1 MEKELTVQELLFN
14 EHPIVIN
21 RKLAKCLGLKEAVV
35 FQQIHYW
42 LEVNKRTKNNFKED
56 KYWTY
61 NSVKAWHENEFD
73 FLSLRTVE
81 RTLQKLEKDGLLESK
96 TFNKMAGDKTKWY
109 TINYDKLLEV
119 CNKKLSE
126 KEILSIKRKDA
137 GRKGAEIK
145 ASKKELSDPIQPIW
159 QDGDPYNQLGRTI
172 QPTWQNDTTNLAEAI
187 PEITTE
193 TSTKISFSNISNNSK
208 GENSPI
214 SFQNRYEKI
223 IGKKLGV
230 TTLPK
235 FEEHIKN
242 FSEDLIE
249 SILVYAEETNART
262 YQWFEDRINDCLRKG
277 IATGEQFTADINAY
291 REKQRQAKNRAIKE
305 KEEAKNLDNAI
316 EVAKE
321 RELSAIINR
330 EIDLTAAEEVPE
342 VKQLLVDIVSTT
354 EFNAWIVPNKFLS
367 LDDDIILLCRNNLTK
382 GVIER
387 KYKDNILSVLR
398 DNGITGE
405 LILEVERD

>member
-42 LEVNKRTKNNFKED
+42 LEVNKRTKNNFKDD

-145 ASKKELSDPIQPIW
+145 AAKKEFSDPIQPTW

-193 TSTKISFSNISNNSK
+193 TSTKISFSNISNSK
-208 GENSPI
+208 GENSHI

-223 IGKKLGV
+223 IGKKLGA

-235 FEEHIKN
+235 FQEHIKN
-242 FSEDLIE
+242 FRVDLIE

-277 IATGEQFTADINAY
+277 ITTGEQFTDDINAY

-330 EIDLTAAEEVPE
+330 EIDLIAAEEVPE

-354 EFNAWIVPNKFLS
+354 EFNAWIVPNKFLKI
-367 LDDDIILLCRNNLTK
+367 DDDIIFLCRNNLTK

-405 LILEVERD
+405 LILEVERN

>member
-1 MEKELTVQELLFN
+1 METNIKTDSTVIKRVVKEAKYAQIDNDLINNRELSFKALGIMTYILSKPDDWQIYISDLCRDKDGEKSVRAGLN
-14 EHPIVIN
+14 ELKDKKYMQRYRVYDMDTGKVHHWETLVSETPFEDSEIISSVKEKYFKDTEGKIVNKKIKIKSFERSVPIVIEREITLLSQKGKVEN
-21 RKLAKCLGLKEAVV
+21 KNKNFLLSQNVQVENLQVENAG
-35 FQQIHYW
+35 QQI
-42 LEVNKRTKNNFKED
+42 LNPFTNTDPFTKTD
-56 KYWTY
+56 
-61 NSVKAWHENEFD
+61 
-73 FLSLRTVE
+73 
-81 RTLQKLEKDGLLESK
+81 
-96 TFNKMAGDKTKWY
+96 
-109 TINYDKLLEV
+109 
-119 CNKKLSE
+119 
-126 KEILSIKRKDA
+126 
-137 GRKGAEIK
+137 
-145 ASKKELSDPIQPIW
+145 
-159 QDGDPYNQLGRTI
+159 
-172 QPTWQNDTTNLAEAI
+172 
-187 PEITTE
+187 
-193 TSTKISFSNISNNSK
+193 ISSNSK
-208 GENSPI
+208 GENSHL

-223 IGKKLGV
+223 IGKKLGA

-235 FEEHIKN
+235 FQDHIKN
-242 FSEDLIE
+242 FRADLIE

-277 IATGEQFTADINAY
+277 ITTGEQFTDDINAY

-342 VKQLLVDIVSTT
+342 VKQLLVDIVSPT
-354 EFNAWIVPNKFLS
+354 EFNAWIVPNKFLR
-367 LDDDIILLCRNNLTK
+367 LDDDIIFLCRNNLTK

-405 LILEVERD
+405 LILEVERN

>member
-42 LEVNKRTKNNFKED
+42 LEVNKRTKNNFKDD

-145 ASKKELSDPIQPIW
+145 AAKKEFSDPIQPTW

-193 TSTKISFSNISNNSK
+193 TSTKISFSNISNSK
-208 GENSPI
+208 GENSHI

-223 IGKKLGV
+223 IGKKLGA

-235 FEEHIKN
+235 FQEHIKN
-242 FSEDLIE
+242 FRVDLIE

-277 IATGEQFTADINAY
+277 ITTGEQFTDDINAY

-354 EFNAWIVPNKFLS
+354 EFNAWIVPNKFLR
-367 LDDDIILLCRNNLTK
+367 LDDDIIFLCRNNLTK

-405 LILEVERD
+405 LILEVERN

>member
-14 EHPIVIN
+14 DQPVVIN
-21 RKLAKCLGLKEAVV
+21 RKLAKCLGLKEAVI

-42 LEVNKRTKNNFKED
+42 LEINKRTKNNFKEN

-96 TFNKMAGDKTKWY
+96 VFNKMAGDKTKWY

-126 KEILSIKRKDA
+126 KEILSSKRKDA
-137 GRKGAEIK
+137 GIKGAKAK
-145 ASKKELSDPIQPIW
+145 ASKMDSSESIQPTW
-159 QDGDPYNQLGRTI
+159 QNGDPYNQLGRTI

-193 TSTKISFSNISNNSK
+193 TSTKISFSNISNISK

-235 FEEHIKN
+235 FQEHIKN
-242 FSEDLIE
+242 FRADLIE

-277 IATGEQFTADINAY
+277 ITTGEQFTDDINAY

-354 EFNAWIVPNKFLS
+354 EFNAWIVPNKFLR
-367 LDDDIILLCRNNLTK
+367 LDDDIIFLCRNNLTK

-405 LILEVERD
+405 LILEVERN

>member
-42 LEVNKRTKNNFKED
+42 LEVNKRTKNNFKDD

-145 ASKKELSDPIQPIW
+145 AAKKEFSDPIQPTW

-193 TSTKISFSNISNNSK
+193 TSTKISFSNISNSK

-214 SFQNRYEKI
+214 SFKERYEKI

-230 TTLPK
+230 TTLPR
-235 FEEHIKN
+235 FEEHIKT
-242 FSEDLIE
+242 F
-249 SILVYAEETNART
+249 
-262 YQWFEDRINDCLRKG
+262 
-277 IATGEQFTADINAY
+277 
-291 REKQRQAKNRAIKE
+291 
-305 KEEAKNLDNAI
+305 
-316 EVAKE
+316 
-321 RELSAIINR
+321 
-330 EIDLTAAEEVPE
+330 
-342 VKQLLVDIVSTT
+342 
-354 EFNAWIVPNKFLS
+354 
-367 LDDDIILLCRNNLTK
+367 
-382 GVIER
+382 
-387 KYKDNILSVLR
+387 
-398 DNGITGE
+398 
-405 LILEVERD
+405 

>member
-1 MEKELTVQELLFN
+1 METNIKTDSTVIKRVVKEAKYAQIDNDLINNRELSFKALGIMTYILSKPDDWQIYISDLCRDKDGEKSVRAGLN
-14 EHPIVIN
+14 ELKDKKYMQRYRVYDMDTGKVHHWETLVSETPFEDSEIISSVKEKYFKDTEGKIVNKKIKIKSFERSVPIVIEREITLLSQKGKVEN
-21 RKLAKCLGLKEAVV
+21 KNKNFLLSQNVQVENLQVENAG
-35 FQQIHYW
+35 QQI
-42 LEVNKRTKNNFKED
+42 LNPFTNTDPFTKTD
-56 KYWTY
+56 
-61 NSVKAWHENEFD
+61 
-73 FLSLRTVE
+73 
-81 RTLQKLEKDGLLESK
+81 
-96 TFNKMAGDKTKWY
+96 
-109 TINYDKLLEV
+109 
-119 CNKKLSE
+119 
-126 KEILSIKRKDA
+126 
-137 GRKGAEIK
+137 
-145 ASKKELSDPIQPIW
+145 
-159 QDGDPYNQLGRTI
+159 
-172 QPTWQNDTTNLAEAI
+172 
-187 PEITTE
+187 
-193 TSTKISFSNISNNSK
+193 ISSNSK
-208 GENSPI
+208 GENSHL
-214 SFQNRYEKI
+214 SFQSRYEKI
-223 IGKKLGV
+223 IGKKLGA

-235 FEEHIKN
+235 FQDHIKN
-242 FSEDLIE
+242 FRADLIE

-277 IATGEQFTADINAY
+277 ITTGEQFTDDINAY

-354 EFNAWIVPNKFLS
+354 EFNAWIVPNKFLR
-367 LDDDIILLCRNNLTK
+367 LDDDIIFLCRNNLTK

-405 LILEVERD
+405 LILEVERN

>member
-1 MEKELTVQELLFN
+1 METNIKTDSTVIKRVVKEAKYAQIDNDLINNRELSFKALGIMTYILSKPDDWQIYISDLCRDKDGEKSVRAGLN
-14 EHPIVIN
+14 ELKDKKYMQRYRVYDMDTGKVHHWETLVSETPFEDSEIISSVKEKYFKDTEGKIVNKKIKIKSFERSVPIVIEREITLLSQKGKVEN
-21 RKLAKCLGLKEAVV
+21 KNKNFLLSQNVQVENLQVENAR
-35 FQQIHYW
+35 QQI
-42 LEVNKRTKNNFKED
+42 LNPFTNTDPFTKTD
-56 KYWTY
+56 
-61 NSVKAWHENEFD
+61 
-73 FLSLRTVE
+73 
-81 RTLQKLEKDGLLESK
+81 
-96 TFNKMAGDKTKWY
+96 
-109 TINYDKLLEV
+109 
-119 CNKKLSE
+119 
-126 KEILSIKRKDA
+126 
-137 GRKGAEIK
+137 
-145 ASKKELSDPIQPIW
+145 
-159 QDGDPYNQLGRTI
+159 
-172 QPTWQNDTTNLAEAI
+172 
-187 PEITTE
+187 
-193 TSTKISFSNISNNSK
+193 ISSNSK
-208 GENSPI
+208 GENSHL

-223 IGKKLGV
+223 IGKKLGA

-235 FEEHIKN
+235 FQDHIKN
-242 FSEDLIE
+242 FRADLIE

-277 IATGEQFTADINAY
+277 ITTGEQFTDDINAY

-354 EFNAWIVPNKFLS
+354 EFNAWIVPNKFLRI
-367 LDDDIILLCRNNLTK
+367 DDDIIFLCRNNLTK

-405 LILEVERD
+405 LILEVERN

>member
-42 LEVNKRTKNNFKED
+42 LEVNKRTKNNFKDD

-145 ASKKELSDPIQPIW
+145 AAKKEFSDPIQPTW

-193 TSTKISFSNISNNSK
+193 NSTKISFSNISNSK
-208 GENSPI
+208 GENSHI

-223 IGKKLGV
+223 IGKKLGA

-235 FEEHIKN
+235 FQEHIKN
-242 FSEDLIE
+242 FRVDLIE

-277 IATGEQFTADINAY
+277 ITTGEQFTDDINAY

-330 EIDLTAAEEVPE
+330 EIDLIAAEEVPE

-354 EFNAWIVPNKFLS
+354 EFNAWIVPNKFLRI
-367 LDDDIILLCRNNLTK
+367 DDDIIFLCRNNLTK

-405 LILEVERD
+405 LILEVERN

>member
-14 EHPIVIN
+14 DQPVVIN
-21 RKLAKCLGLKEAVV
+21 RKLAKCLGLKEAVI

-42 LEVNKRTKNNFKED
+42 LEINKRTKNNFKEN

-96 TFNKMAGDKTKWY
+96 VFNKMAGDKTKWY

-126 KEILSIKRKDA
+126 KEILSSKRKDA
-137 GRKGAEIK
+137 GIKGAKAK
-145 ASKKELSDPIQPIW
+145 ASKMDSSESIQPTW
-159 QDGDPYNQLGRTI
+159 QNGDPYNQLGRTI

-193 TSTKISFSNISNNSK
+193 TSTKISFSNISNSSK

-235 FEEHIKN
+235 FQEHIKN
-242 FSEDLIE
+242 FRADLIE

-277 IATGEQFTADINAY
+277 ITTGEQFTDDINAY

-354 EFNAWIVPNKFLS
+354 EFNAWIVPNKFLR
-367 LDDDIILLCRNNLTK
+367 LDDDIIFLCRNNLTK

-405 LILEVERD
+405 LILEVERN

>member
-42 LEVNKRTKNNFKED
+42 LEVNKRTKNNFKDD

-145 ASKKELSDPIQPIW
+145 AAKKEFSDPIQPTW

-193 TSTKISFSNISNNSK
+193 TSTKISFSNISNSK

-214 SFQNRYEKI
+214 SFKERYEKI

-230 TTLPK
+230 TTLPR

-242 FSEDLIE
+242 FRADLIE

-277 IATGEQFTADINAY
+277 ITTGEQFTDDINAY

-354 EFNAWIVPNKFLS
+354 EFNAWIVPNKFLR
-367 LDDDIILLCRNNLTK
+367 LDDDIIFLCRNNLTK

-405 LILEVERD
+405 LILEVERN

>member
-42 LEVNKRTKNNFKED
+42 LEVNKRTKNNFKDD

-145 ASKKELSDPIQPIW
+145 AAKKEFSDPIQPTW

-193 TSTKISFSNISNNSK
+193 TSTKISFSNISNSK

-214 SFQNRYEKI
+214 SFKERYEKI
-223 IGKKLGV
+223 IGKKLGA

-235 FEEHIKN
+235 FQDHIKN
-242 FSEDLIE
+242 FRADLIE

-277 IATGEQFTADINAY
+277 ITTGEQFTDDINAY

-354 EFNAWIVPNKFLS
+354 EFNAWIVPNKFLR
-367 LDDDIILLCRNNLTK
+367 LDDDIIFLCRNNLTK

-405 LILEVERD
+405 LILEVERN

>member
-42 LEVNKRTKNNFKED
+42 LEVNKRTKNNFKDD

-145 ASKKELSDPIQPIW
+145 AAKKEFSDPIQPTW

-193 TSTKISFSNISNNSK
+193 TSTKISFSNISNSK

-214 SFQNRYEKI
+214 SFKERYEKI

-230 TTLPK
+230 TTLPR

-242 FSEDLIE
+242 FRADLIE

-277 IATGEQFTADINAY
+277 ITTGEQFTDDINAY

-305 KEEAKNLDNAI
+305 KEEAKNLDNTI

-354 EFNAWIVPNKFLS
+354 EFNAWIVPNKFLRI
-367 LDDDIILLCRNNLTK
+367 DDDIIFLCRNNLTK

-405 LILEVERD
+405 LILEVERN